1 MTLMIPR
8 VSLKPDAFLFA
19 CHTADSARLRRDG
32 TFNSHLRFDP
42 FLMNTYSRPASPDPR
57 TLKKEIQTI
66 LKHHFDASPQF
77 RKDLDVDLDTI
88 SYFTLAIATLFA
100 DLGSLFRAYTG
111 LELPRIPSHDTEYSD
126 SFPQLRRVIELY
138 SASLKDEP
146 NDEDAERETFDP
158 FSVDEHTSLADI
170 QVQQAEFAAEIWDI
184 ISDGI
189 FTIFPEHAPAIMS
202 FASWKYK
209 TEERGEEID
218 WRIRP
223 PVGDLFAKAFRGRG
237 GPRAGASYGGRP
249 AGRDGGRD
257 HGNRG
262 RDTQNRGPRPERSES
277 RGEQLRGEPRS
288 EMQADPRVDT
298 RGSERPE
305 RGPRPERTDRPE
317 RGPRGPRPERSD
329 SRGGRAESGAHLRND
344 PFIQSDDDL
353 QPWLD
358 EARLAVEQLRAN
370 PSLSEIGLRPS
381 NSFIRRQQH
390 SLLTEMGATT
400 ESRGEGRDRCI
411 FVKLP
416 G

>member
-19 CHTADSARLRRDG
+19 CHTADTARQRRNG
-32 TFNSHLRFDP
+32 SFNSHLRFDA
-42 FLMNTYSRPASPDPR
+42 FLMDTYRRPKAPDPR
-57 TLKKEIQTI
+57 TLKTEIHAI

-77 RKDLDVDLDTI
+77 RRDLDVDLDTI

-100 DLGSLFRAYTG
+100 DLGSVFKVNAG

-126 SFPQLRRVIELY
+126 SFPQLRRVMDLY
-138 SASLKDEP
+138 SAYLREP
-146 NDEDAERETFDP
+146 EDKERDPFDP
-158 FSVDEHTSLADI
+158 FAVDETASIAEI

-184 ISDGI
+184 VSEGI
-189 FTIFPEHAPAIMS
+189 FTLFPEHAPAIMS

-209 TEERGEEID
+209 IEERGDEID

-237 GPRAGASYGGRP
+237 GPRAGASYAGRD
-249 AGRDGGRD
+249 AGRGGRDGGRSRD
-257 HGNRG
+257 AGRG
-262 RDTQNRGPRPERSES
+262 GRPEGRAERPTES
-277 RGEQLRGEPRS
+277 RGERPAEPRS
-288 EMQADPRVDT
+288 E
-298 RGSERPE
+298 RPAFRE
-305 RGPRPERTDRPE
+305 ARPERTDRPDRPQRTDRPD
-317 RGPRGPRPERSD
+317 RGGRPERAD
-329 SRGGRAESGAHLRND
+329 RKPRGNDDAEGNGA
-344 PFIQSDDDL
+344 FITNDDDL

-358 EARLAVEQLRAN
+358 EARLAVEQLQAN
-370 PSLSEIGLRPS
+370 PALSEIGLRPS

-390 SLLTEMGATT
+390 SLLTEMGAAT

-416 G
+416 N